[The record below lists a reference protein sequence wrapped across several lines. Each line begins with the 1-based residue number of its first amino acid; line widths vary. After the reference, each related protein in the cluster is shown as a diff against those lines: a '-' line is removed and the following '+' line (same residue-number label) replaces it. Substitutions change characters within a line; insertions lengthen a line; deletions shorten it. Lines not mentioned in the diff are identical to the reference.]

1 MRSFKTY
8 IFLMFSLVFFKNY
21 SQSVISGVIN
31 DEKGQPLSG
40 ATIIISKNTSTSIL
54 AYDIS
59 GTQGEFEAEVKD
71 ISDSLIFKVSYLGY
85 TTWIKDIY
93 NKKQQLLVQLF
104 PSTENL
110 KEVFVERKI
119 IEQHG
124 DTLSFSVSAFK
135 DQKDRVIADVIKKM
149 PGIEIRPSGE
159 IMYQGKPIQKYYIDG
174 LDLMEGRYN
183 LANENISAD
192 DVSKVQIL
200 ENHQPIKILDSLVFS
215 ERASLNIKLKNNLT
229 VSGNA
234 QLGSGF
240 SPLLWKAK
248 FTPMLFSKKKQAIA
262 TYQSN
267 NTGTNISREIHN
279 FSSENAGNNFS
290 IEKTNWLSLTQ
301 LSKPPFLQELWL
313 DNNVHLASVN
323 ALQQIKK
330 DVILKLNVSYL
341 NDFQKQNGTSNT
353 RFFIPTD
360 TINLLE
366 NNQNKLFTSN
376 LQSKLIIEKNT
387 KNNYIKNSFEL
398 NKYWDSKKGITQ
410 LADDSLE
417 QKLSNP
423 FIAVRNKL
431 QLITTLGKQLID
443 FQSNIG
449 YTKSNQDLEVIPG
462 QFLNLLNNGKPY
474 SKINQ
479 LLESTRLFADN
490 SASFTKALKQFTI
503 ASKIGFAIQN
513 QQLNS
518 DLILSENQQ
527 NTDQDF
533 INRLDFTTSK
543 GYFENV
549 IQFKSKDEYWKLRLT
564 TPVSIINIK
573 LEDENFPNNRNLNRL
588 VFEPNLYLKKKLT
601 TFWESSIYAGLKYN
615 HGDIKHLFSGFMLTN
630 YRNLKRFDAP
640 ISQQV
645 IQTYSGAISYRNPI
659 KRIFFRGAYSFTR
672 TKGNLL
678 YKNGIKENGAIIL
691 EAIESDNFTNISNY
705 NLGGSKYLK
714 NIKTTIKLNVRYNQS
729 NQLQLL
735 NDTFTNVENN
745 NIHFNINLDAEIFS
759 WLSSQYVAAFSVY
772 KTSFEKVQ
780 FRQVETNKHTLDL
793 FFYLTDSQYLKC
805 NGESYYNSFSEENSS
820 NYFLN
825 LSYQYTF
832 KQPNIDLNLSWNN
845 VLNTNEFVNVYTNE
859 FSYVE
864 NRYQLRSSQ
873 VLASIKFS
881 F

>member
-1 MRSFKTY
+1 MRASNTY
-8 IFLMFSLVFFKNY
+8 ILLLFFLTFFKSY
-21 SQSVISGVIN
+21 SQSIISGIVN
-31 DEKGQPLSG
+31 DENGQPLSG
-40 ATIIISKNTSTSIL
+40 ATIIISKNSNSSIL

-59 GTQGEFEAEVKD
+59 NSLGEFETNVND
-71 ISDSLIFKVSYLGY
+71 ISSSLILKVSYLGY
-85 TTWIKDIY
+85 TTWIKNIY
-93 NKKQQLLVQLF
+93 NKKQQIEIHLV

-110 KEVFVERKI
+110 KEVFVEAKI
-119 IEQHG
+119 IQQHG
-124 DTLSFSVSAFK
+124 DTISFSVAAFK

-159 IMYQGKPIQKYYIDG
+159 ILYQGAPIQKYYIEG

-215 ERASLNIKLKNNLT
+215 ERASLNIKLKKKIII
-229 VSGNA
+229 SGNA
-234 QLGSGF
+234 ELGTGL

-248 FTPMLFSKKKQAIA
+248 LTPMLFSKKRQAIV

-267 NTGTNISREIHN
+267 NTGTDISREIHN

-290 IEKTNWLSLTQ
+290 IEKTNWLALSQ

-313 DNNVHLASVN
+313 DNNAHLASIN

-341 NDFQKQNGTSNT
+341 NDFQKQHGSSNT
-353 RFFIPTD
+353 RFFTPTD

-387 KNNYIKNSFEL
+387 KKNYVKNSFEF
-398 NKYWDSKKGITQ
+398 NKYWDSKSGITQ
-410 LADDSLE
+410 LTDDRLE
-417 QKLSNP
+417 QNLSNP

-443 FQSNIG
+443 FQSNVG
-449 YTKSNQDLEVIPG
+449 YTNTNQDLEVIPG
-462 QFLNLLNNGKPY
+462 QFLNILNNGNPY

-490 SASFTKALKQFTI
+490 SASLTKALKQFTI
-503 ASKIGFAIQN
+503 ASKIGFAIEN

-518 DLILSENQQ
+518 DLVVSENQQ
-527 NTDQDF
+527 NINQDF
-533 INRLDFTTSK
+533 INRLDFTNSK
-543 GYFENV
+543 GYFENMM
-549 IQFKSKDEYWKLRLT
+549 QFKSKDEFWKLRLT
-564 TPVSIINIK
+564 MPISIIKIK
-573 LEDENFPNNRNLNRL
+573 LEDENYSNNSALNRF
-588 VFEPNLYLKKKLT
+588 VFEPNFYLQKKLT
-601 TFWESSIYAGLKYN
+601 AFWETSITAGLNYN
-615 HGDIKHLFSGFMLTN
+615 YGNVRRLYSGFMLTN
-630 YRNLKRFDAP
+630 YRNLKRYNAP

-645 IQTYSGAISYRNPI
+645 NQRYSGAVSYRNPI
-659 KRIFFRGAYSFTR
+659 KQIFIKGAYSFSR
-672 TKGNLL
+672 TKNNLL
-678 YKNGIKENGAIIL
+678 YKNEIDENGAVIL
-691 EAIESDNFTNISNY
+691 EAIESDNFINY
-705 NLGGSKYLK
+705 NNYSLGGSKYFK
-714 NIKTTIKLNVRYNQS
+714 KIKTTIKLNARYNQS
-729 NQLQLL
+729 NQTQLL
-735 NDTFTNVENN
+735 NNTYTNVENN
-745 NIHFNINLDAEIFS
+745 NIQMNANLDAEIFS
-759 WLSSQYVAAFSVY
+759 WLSSQYIGTISIY
-772 KTSFEKVQ
+772 KSSFDKIKLQ
-780 FRQVETNKHTLDL
+780 QVTTNKQALNL
-793 FFYLTDSQYLKC
+793 FFYLTDNQYLKC
-805 NGESYYNSFSEENSS
+805 TNVYYNNSLSEENTT

-825 LSYQYTF
+825 FGYQYTF
-832 KQPNIDLNLSWNN
+832 KQSNIDLNLSWNN

-864 NRYQLRSSQ
+864 SSYKLRPSQ
-873 VLASIKFS
+873 VVASIKFS